1 MSAAEWVFT
10 LLLRAYPA
18 QFRATYGREMVV
30 LFRDQ
35 RRAGAGGV
43 QFWAE
48 CSWDVVRSAPALR
61 LESWRSWCRVNIQ
74 PSEGV
79 AMRMTM
85 AILAILIGAIETVN
99 ALVEG
104 RAASIVGLDGVAV
117 VAVALGVLA
126 GALLIAAGIA
136 QAKRTAS
143 ASTVSFAAA
152 ITCLLVF
159 VLIGP
164 VLSRMSIFSTMLG
177 IGFPIA
183 LLLFLRLGRGPS
195 SRMMA

>member
-1 MSAAEWVFT
+1 
-10 LLLRAYPA
+10 
-18 QFRATYGREMVV
+18 
-30 LFRDQ
+30 
-35 RRAGAGGV
+35 
-43 QFWAE
+43 
-48 CSWDVVRSAPALR
+48 
-61 LESWRSWCRVNIQ
+61 
-74 PSEGV
+74 
-79 AMRMTM
+79 M
-85 AILAILIGAIETVN
+85 AILAIVIGAIETVN

-104 RAASIVGLDGVAV
+104 RAASAVGLDGVAV
-117 VAVALGVLA
+117 VAVGLGVVA
-126 GALLIAAGIA
+126 GVLLIAAGIA
-136 QAKRTAS
+136 QAKRAAS

-183 LLLFLRLGRGPS
+183 LLLFLRLGRGSS